1 MTTSSTNPSE
11 AAPTPVM
18 FNPFDPGF
26 RKDPYS
32 VYRRMRTEAPVY
44 RSPLGGWILSRHADC
59 IALLRDPRSSN
70 DARNSLEFQAMAAR
84 RPDLAGTEDSA
95 GQSFLFLDPPDH
107 TRLRGLVSKAFTP
120 RVVEGLRPRIQE
132 IVDGL
137 LDQAAGKGGL
147 EVIEDLAYPLPVQV
161 ISEMLGV
168 PSEDH
173 AIFKGWSRDL
183 ARALDPSPALDEA
196 EIARR
201 IAAREAFTDYF
212 RRLIEKR
219 RREPG
224 RDLLSALVAV
234 EEQGDTLSEAELLS
248 TCILLLIAGHE
259 TTVNLI
265 GNGLLALL
273 RNPDQLALLRDDPA
287 LEKSAVEE
295 LLRYDAPVQMTSR
308 ILLADYAIDG
318 QVIAKGEQAVLLL
331 ASANRDP
338 AEFEGPERLDL
349 TRVEN
354 RHLAF
359 GFGIHFCLGA
369 PLARVEGQIAL
380 STLVRRFPHLELLT
394 DDPEYKENIVLRGLA
409 ALPVRIDAA

>member
-1 MTTSSTNPSE
+1 MTTPSTNPSE
-11 AAPTPVM
+11 AAPAPVM
-18 FNPFDPGF
+18 FNPFDPAF

-32 VYRRMRTEAPVY
+32 VYYRLRTEDPVQSGPFG
-44 RSPLGGWILSRHADC
+44 RWILSRHADC
-59 IALLRDPRSSN
+59 LALLRDPRSSN
-70 DARNSLEFQAMAAR
+70 DDRNSLEFQALASQQPEVADAANS
-84 RPDLAGTEDSA
+84 G

-120 RVVEGLRPRIQE
+120 RVVEALRPRIQE

-137 LDQAAGKGGL
+137 LDQVDGKGEM

-168 PSEDH
+168 PGEDH
-173 AIFKGWSRDL
+173 VVFKGWSRDL
-183 ARALDPSPALDEA
+183 ARALDPSPALDDA

-201 IAAREAFTDYF
+201 IAARDAFNDYF
-212 RRLIEKR
+212 RRLIEHR

-224 RDLLSALVAV
+224 SDLLSALIAV
-234 EEQGDTLSEAELLS
+234 EEQGDTLTEAELLS

-273 RNPDQLALLRDDPA
+273 RNPDQLALLRNDPS
-287 LEKSAVEE
+287 LGKSAVEE

-308 ILLADYAIDG
+308 ILLADYEIDG
-318 QVIAKGEQAVLLL
+318 QVIGKGEQAVLLL

-338 AEFEGPERLDL
+338 AEFEDPERLDL
-349 TRVEN
+349 TRAEN

-380 STLVRRFPHLELLT
+380 ATLVRRFPHPELLT

-409 ALPVRIDAA
+409 ALPVRTGTV